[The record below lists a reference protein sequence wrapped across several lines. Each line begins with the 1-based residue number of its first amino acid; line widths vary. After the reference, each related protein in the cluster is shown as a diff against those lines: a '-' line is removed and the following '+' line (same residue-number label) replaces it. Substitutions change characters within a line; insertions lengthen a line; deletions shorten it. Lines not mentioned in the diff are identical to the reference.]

1 VTPVS
6 ESSRP
11 ATCRR
16 RRSRASKGLRCCALV
31 AALFVGMVPPAAA
44 QEPEPEPTPT
54 PTLPDPDPAPAPAP
68 APAPKP
74 ARPAPAKPAARPAP
88 TPTPRYVAPEVTSPT
103 PRAESVRVAPVPAA
117 PKAPAKP
124 AVPKPAETIRHLPIR
139 DSSIVRFDETPLV
152 LAAAGE
158 DGGGVSATAL
168 VAVIWLG
175 LAGVL
180 LLVACVT
187 PFLAVAG
194 RLNDR
199 RGQFA
204 LIGTNMVVAAVVGYL
219 VVAVTS

>member
-16 RRSRASKGLRCCALV
+16 RPSRSRKGLLCCALV
-31 AALFVGMVPPAAA
+31 AALFVVLAPPAAA
-44 QEPEPEPTPT
+44 EEPEPEPTPT

-68 APAPKP
+68 APKP
-74 ARPAPAKPAARPAP
+74 ARPAPAKPANRPS
-88 TPTPRYVAPEVTSPT
+88 PTPRYVAPEDTSPA
-103 PRAESVRVAPVPAA
+103 PQAQFVPVAPVRTE
-117 PKAPAKP
+117 PKARAKP

-168 VAVIWLG
+168 VAAIWLS
-175 LAGVL
+175 LAGAL
-180 LLVACVT
+180 LLVAFVT
-187 PFLAVAG
+187 PFVAIAA

>member
-1 VTPVS
+1 MTPVS

-16 RRSRASKGLRCCALV
+16 QRSRASKGLLCCALV
-31 AALFVGMVPPAAA
+31 AALFVVLAPPAAA

-68 APAPKP
+68 APEP

-88 TPTPRYVAPEVTSPT
+88 TPRYVAPEVTSPT
-103 PRAESVRVAPVPAA
+103 PQAESVPVEPVPAA
-117 PKAPAKP
+117 PKVPAKP

-187 PFLAVAG
+187 PFVAVAA